1 MPETN
6 RAIVFD
12 SPTKLTLESLDFP
25 KLQMPDGTKAPHGVI
40 VRIVATNICGSDL
53 HIYRGSFPVPQEWS
67 WGTR

>member
-40 VRIVATNICGSDL
+40 CLLYTSDAAD
-53 HIYRGSFPVPQEWS
+53 E
-67 WGTR
+67 